1 MKKYTTKILIFIL
14 IFTITFIYAIKWIDK
29 VNLKVDN
36 ETLDILIENS
46 ENTSIKR
53 KLVSKLI
60 SGIKKTELIN
70 PVSLIVNNYEVKEK
84 PVVKELSNDNKLIVN
99 ISPPIVYIYNTHDQ
113 EKYASSKEIN
123 LKYSVVDGSHYLQK
137 KLKSMDIESIVET
150 GSIKDILDQNN
161 WNYASSYRVSRMYLE
176 KRKKENKTL
185 KYFIDLHRDSVKKNI
200 TTIEIN
206 GKKYA
211 RVMLLL
217 GLENPNYKEN
227 EKNILKLEN
236 WLEKNYKGIS
246 RGIYRKKG
254 KGVNGVYNQ
263 DFSDNCFLI
272 EIGGEENTYEEVEN
286 TLDIIAQMLND
297 YIGDNND

>member
-1 MKKYTTKILIFIL
+1 
-14 IFTITFIYAIKWIDK
+14 
-29 VNLKVDN
+29 
-36 ETLDILIENS
+36 
-46 ENTSIKR
+46 
-53 KLVSKLI
+53 
-60 SGIKKTELIN
+60 
-70 PVSLIVNNYEVKEK
+70 
-84 PVVKELSNDNKLIVN
+84 
-99 ISPPIVYIYNTHDQ
+99 
-113 EKYASSKEIN
+113 
-123 LKYSVVDGSHYLQK
+123 
-137 KLKSMDIESIVET
+137 
-150 GSIKDILDQNN
+150 
-161 WNYASSYRVSRMYLE
+161 MYLE